1 MITVTTTQQ
10 ERFQYMRKE
19 ILNLSQKTLAD
30 KLQTSQQNV
39 ADIETG
45 RKKKIDSDILYALL
59 TEFDIN
65 VEWLLFGTG
74 NITKIDDAMESSE
87 AMPDTIISIP
97 FYNALA
103 SAGNGVDAPELE
115 EKDLLYFDKRMLK
128 NILGLN
134 PKNLSIVRA
143 TGNSM
148 DGGSK
153 PIKDRDFLLV
163 DSTIKE
169 GDGKVFVF
177 KEDGELFVKQLRF
190 NMDDSIEIISFNPE
204 YPARVLTSS
213 QLMFNPIEIIGRVM
227 WNGSMESV

>member
-1 MITVTTTQQ
+1 MLVETTTQQ

-30 KLQTSQQNV
+30 KLNTSQQNI

-45 RKKKIDSDILYALL
+45 RKKKIDAEILAALL
-59 TEFDIN
+59 KDFDIN
-65 VEWLLFGTG
+65 VEWLLLGSG
-74 NITKIDDAMESSE
+74 NITKVDDAMEL
-87 AMPDTIISIP
+87 ADAIPDNIIGVP
-97 FYNALA
+97 FYNALV
-103 SAGNGVDAPELE
+103 SAGGGVEVPELE

-134 PKNLSIVRA
+134 PQNLSIVRA

-148 DGGSK
+148 DGGNK

-163 DSTIKE
+163 DSTLKE

-177 KEDGELFVKQLRF
+177 KENNELFVKQLRF

-204 YPARVLTSS
+204 YAPRILTAD
-213 QLMFNPIEIIGRVM
+213 QLMFNPIEIIGRVV